1 MLPLQS
7 RPAPGSAVPEFAKP
21 KSPPRRK
28 HRRLV
33 HDWLLARAVETIGDG
48 ATPCAYLC
56 ARLNAG
62 ATTRDLALEGRAWV
76 AANRSGKASETFP
89 GRFYIDR
96 YALRALHG
104 ELGTPDRNAI
114 EAAQKVSHAISASR
128 TGARLTAGRAAAR
141 ARRLAQN
148 PLTTPLDNSS
158 SARAAMAPFSSDPSR
173 GSVRPNLLNV

>member
-1 MLPLQS
+1 MLPLQP
-7 RPAPGSAVPEFAKP
+7 RPVPPSIEPESDKP

-33 HDWLLARAVETIGDG
+33 YDWLLARAVETIGGG

-62 ATTRDLALEGRAWV
+62 ATTRDLAQEGQKWV
-76 AANRSGKASETFP
+76 AANRPGKASETFP

-96 YALRALHG
+96 YALRAMHG
-104 ELGTPDRNAI
+104 EAGTPDRNAI

-128 TGARLTAGRAAAR
+128 IGSRLTAARAAAR
-141 ARRLAQN
+141 ARRV
-148 PLTTPLDNSS
+148 
-158 SARAAMAPFSSDPSR
+158 AAACATHA
-173 GSVRPNLLNV
+173 V